1 MRKLLGVMLFELSL
15 AYADREL
22 GTNGM
27 TRTHDNRT
35 HRNMSSESLGVHI
48 PETAIASWRQ
58 FINTKE
64 NGKFVRVVA
73 FGTSVLGVH
82 GGCTTPVDGMKS
94 TCDECCGFGVFSRSA
109 HVVGG
114 GWLRRTLDKFF
125 HGENYEL
132 INAGMPGSSPEMIT
146 SCAENVCDLTQQI
159 DLLVLEYGP
168 VAREGFFA
176 TQLSEIIRSVR
187 LFNPS
192 CAVLF
197 VTFEQFCSMDDAPPC
212 LYARRC
218 SEMKRLTRNLE
229 TMKRRCLA
237 QLNGSR
243 DGSFATSD
251 HETYRPDLI
260 TERVLGKV
268 AYRQGGARASFERYG
283 RSLSYDHEKELSKWL
298 SLWTEDGL
306 HPANAATDPK
316 GSGNLY
322 ISAWLQEALSRI
334 VKVVADSALEGA
346 IGESNFRKVHS
357 MVDARHRDKGHV
369 EAVGACLLFDQI
381 NATKKTRH
389 VHITSERG
397 FRYEKNEI
405 DSHTHAKSG
414 LVGKK
419 GAELS
424 LHIDS
429 SVPLGNDRTYNT
441 TQLSVMYTGDTHV
454 LSIEVSQRHGCTVKR
469 QRVDRTIHS
478 TGVIQRARFQIS
490 TSQECD
496 VIVRIVATD
505 ESDDVEH
512 SRTDS
517 HLKIRGIAVRYSGHV
532 DAVV

>member
-1 MRKLLGVMLFELSL
+1 MRKLLGVMLFELFL
-15 AYADREL
+15 AYADGEL
-22 GTNGM
+22 GTNEINGIY
-27 TRTHDNRT
+27 DNRT
-35 HRNMSSESLGVHI
+35 DRNMSSESLGVHI
-48 PETAIASWRQ
+48 PETAIASWWH
-58 FINTKE
+58 FINKKE
-64 NGKFVRVVA
+64 KGKFVRVVA

-82 GGCTTPVDGMKS
+82 GGCTTPVDGIKS
-94 TCDECCGFGVFSRSA
+94 VCDECCGFGVFSRSA
-109 HVVGG
+109 NVVGG
-114 GWLRRTLDKFF
+114 GWLRRTLDNFF
-125 HGENYEL
+125 PGDNYEL

-146 SCAENVCDLTQQI
+146 SCAENVCDLTKQI

-168 VAREGFFA
+168 VAREGIFA

-218 SEMKRLTRNLE
+218 SEMRRLSRNLE
-229 TMKRRCLA
+229 TMKRRCLV

-251 HETYRPDLI
+251 HETYRPNLI
-260 TERVLGKV
+260 TERVLGEV

-283 RSLSYDHEKELSKWL
+283 RSLSSDHEQELSKWL
-298 SLWTEDGL
+298 SIWTEDGL
-306 HPANAATDPK
+306 HPVNAATDSK

-322 ISAWLQEALSRI
+322 ISAWLQEVLSRI
-334 VKVVADSALEGA
+334 VKVVADSASEGA
-346 IGESNFRKVHS
+346 IGESNFGKDS
-357 MVDARHRDKGHV
+357 ALEGRHRDKEHV

-381 NATKKTRH
+381 NATQRTRR

-397 FRYEKNEI
+397 FRYEKHEI

-424 LHIDS
+424 LHIDN

-454 LSIEVSQRHGCTVKR
+454 LSIEVTQRHGCTVKR
-469 QRVDRTIHS
+469 RRVDRTMHY

-490 TSQECD
+490 TSEECD

-517 HLKIRGIAVRYSGHV
+517 HLKIRGIAIRYSGHV